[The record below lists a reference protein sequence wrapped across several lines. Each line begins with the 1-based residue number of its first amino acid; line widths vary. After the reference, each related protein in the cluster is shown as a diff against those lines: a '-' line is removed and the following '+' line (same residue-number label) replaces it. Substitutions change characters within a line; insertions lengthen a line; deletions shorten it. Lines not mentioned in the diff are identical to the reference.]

1 MTPLTIYLAKL
12 IGAILLVFSLWMATH
27 KPLVLALAKRIMGDA
42 VVVAYIGVLRM
53 SLGLAWVLGH
63 DVWSG
68 GMLPVVITLL
78 GWVTLLRG
86 LLIMFLPHGRLVAL
100 FESARLEKHYAIYA
114 GGFFLFGAYLLIAA
128 FIG

>member
-114 GGFFLFGAYLLIAA
+114 AGFFLFGAYLLIAA